1 MASHPNYHFMTAFI
15 KQISGLRARR
25 MFRLVPF
32 VLCVLLLN
40 ACGLQQVRVADV
52 MRGLDTSGDPKQA
65 LAQLDK
71 HIPSKTSKDRVHY
84 LLNAG
89 VLKQLA
95 GDVRGSADMLNEAKQ
110 LIQELDAISPTE
122 FLGSVTISD
131 TLKSYIPSPSERVLI
146 HAVQIQNYLALGELD
161 SARVEVLQADLLLR
175 EYRKRHND
183 NAQLASV
190 YYLMGVVFEMGGE
203 WDDALL
209 AYRRAKDQLGSQAIP
224 HALQQA
230 LMMSA
235 DRAGNTQ
242 EFDGYVRDFSPSKDR
257 LKTLKARQGWAT
269 VLGVYWQGRSVEKVN
284 SNTAIFSSELGQSI
298 SLALPTYES
307 FRFTGRQD
315 TFSYASAKS
324 YGEHD
329 RAMALYLDWQRIES
343 VNERL
348 QTDLA
353 TALVGATARMVARA
367 VARHQVKREL
377 VKKYGTQYESG
388 LLALEFVTLFLEK
401 ADTRGWS
408 ALPANILIS
417 RARVPVGDEA
427 IQLPAGEKWQPKAVT
442 LLSNQYYML
451 YQNDLAG
458 PKWFGHVF
466 P

>member
-32 VLCVLLLN
+32 VLCLLLLN

-52 MRGLDTSGDPKQA
+52 MRGLDAGGDPKQA

-89 VLKQLA
+89 MLKQLS

-110 LIQELDAISPTE
+110 RIQELDAISPTE
-122 FLGSVTISD
+122 FLGSVTIND
-131 TLKSYIPSPSERVLI
+131 TLRSYIPSPSERVLI

-175 EYRKRHND
+175 EYRKRHNK

-190 YYLMGVVFEMGGE
+190 YYLMGMVFEMGGE
-203 WDDALL
+203 WDDALI
-209 AYRRAKDQLGSQAIP
+209 AYRRAKDQLSAQAIP
-224 HALQQA
+224 KALQQA
-230 LMMSA
+230 LMLSA
-235 DRAGNTQ
+235 YRTGNTQ
-242 EFDGYVRDFSPSKDR
+242 EFNGYVRDFAPDAKT
-257 LKTLKARQGWAT
+257 LKTLKAKQGWAT
-269 VLGVYWQGRSVEKVN
+269 VLGVYWQGRSVEKVSSSTAVF
-284 SNTAIFSSELGQSI
+284 SNELGRSI
-298 SLALPTYES
+298 SLAVPAYES
-307 FRFTGRQD
+307 FRFANTQNKHP
-315 TFSYASAKS
+315 YALAKS
-324 YGEHD
+324 QSERD
-329 RAMALYLDWQRIES
+329 WVMARYLDWQGIES
-343 VNERL
+343 VNDRL

-353 TALVGATARMVARA
+353 EALVGVTARMVARA

-377 VKKYGTQYESG
+377 VKKHGEQYESG
-388 LLALEFVTLFLEK
+388 LLALEFLSLFLEK

-417 RARVPVGDEA
+417 RARVPVGNDA
-427 IQLPAGEKWQPKAVT
+427 IQLPVGEKWQSKAVT
-442 LLSNQYYML
+442 LLSNQYYVL
-451 YQNDLAG
+451 YKNDLAG
-458 PKWFGHVF
+458 VKWFGHVF